1 MRTIL
6 IITITVCFL
15 AGATT
20 THSTEFDGLE
30 LLAAASAGDIET
42 IEFSLEQGVNVDF
55 QDEEGVTALIVAP
68 LWDMKK

>member
-15 AGATT
+15 AWATT
-20 THSTEFDGLE
+20 ACRTESDGEL

-42 IEFSLEQGVNVDF
+42 IEFLL
-55 QDEEGVTALIVAP
+55 EEGG
-68 LWDMKK
+68 KKHSIDYGCLQWILRDS